1 MPTPQSPITVLYG
14 VSQQR
19 AKLFEKLDIYTVD
32 DLVRHYPRGYEN
44 RGETKKVCEL
54 SPGFTSSCILEI
66 SSPLKST
73 RISSRSGRAMTVQK
87 VVAHDETGSVALTF
101 FNQEF
106 LKNTLVTGRK
116 FRFYGQVSGTFLSVQ
131 MTSPAYEPYI
141 EGKELDSLVPI
152 YPLTSGIS
160 CKMISR
166 LVKSALDC
174 YFGVESLPKDI
185 IEKYSLMSL
194 YDALYAIHFPSDGE
208 KMKEARKRLAF
219 EELLNFQLRLRSLKD
234 RNRKGKAIKLYRPDM
249 KPFFDSLSFGLTDA
263 QKNSIENILYDMT
276 RSEKVQTLCNSAEYT
291 EPMRRLVQGDV
302 GSGKTIVAAAAVYA
316 CVKNGL
322 QASLM
327 VPTEILAEQHYTS
340 LLPLMEEHR
349 IATALLTGST
359 KASEKKKILAAL
371 KDGKIDFI
379 IGTHSLIEDNV
390 IFKNPGLA
398 ITDEQHRFGVKQ
410 REKLSGKTAVSE
422 DGEETIPHM
431 LVMSATPIPRTLAL
445 ILYGD
450 LDISIIDE
458 LPPGRQ
464 KVDTFAVGESMRQ
477 RIYKFTEKLVSEG
490 RQCYIV
496 CPLAENTNGI
506 LTDEEYENGLKSAAE
521 YCEKL
526 KTEIFPNLKI
536 EFVHGKMK
544 PAAKDKIMKSFSA
557 GEVNIL
563 VSTTVIEVGVNVPN
577 AALMV
582 IENAERFGLSQLHQL
597 RGRVGRGKH
606 KSYCVLMSPVI
617 KGQLADGDNPS
628 EKRFKIMCE
637 NESGFKISQYDLE
650 MRGPGDFFGR
660 RQHGELS
667 FKIADLAADMVL
679 IEETKKLAD
688 EIAKKKNNT

>member
-1 MPTPQSPITVLYG
+1 MPTAQSPITVLYG

-44 RGETKKVCEL
+44 RGETKKACEL
-54 SPGFTSSCILEI
+54 TPGFTSSCILEI

-73 RISSRSGRAMTVQK
+73 RISSKAGRKMTVQK

-116 FRFYGQVSGTFLSVQ
+116 FRFYGQVTGTFLSPQ
-131 MTSPAYEPYI
+131 MTSPAYEPYV

-152 YPLTSGIS
+152 YPLTAGIS

-185 IEKYSLMSL
+185 IEKYSLMPL

-208 KMKEARKRLAF
+208 KMKAARKRLAF
-219 EELLNFQLRLRSLKD
+219 EELLNFQLRLRALKD

-249 KPFFDSLSFGLTDA
+249 QPFFDSLSFGLTDA

-276 RSEKVQTLCNSAEYT
+276 RSENVQTPSDIAQYT

-302 GSGKTIVAAAAVYA
+302 GSGKTIVSILA
-316 CVKNGL
+316 L
-322 QASLM
+322 LM
-327 VPTEILAEQHYTS
+327 VPTEILAEQHYES

-359 KASEKKKILAAL
+359 KAAHKRNILQAL

-379 IGTHSLIEDNV
+379 IGTHALIEDSV
-390 IFKNPGLA
+390 VFKNPGLA

-410 REKLSGKTAVSE
+410 REKLSGKTAVSL

-496 CPLAENTNGI
+496 CPLAENTDGI
-506 LTDEEYENGLKSAAE
+506 LTDEEYESGLKSAAE

-526 KTEIFPNLKI
+526 KTEVFPRLRI

-544 PAAKDKIMKSFSA
+544 PAAKDKIMKSFSS
-557 GEVNIL
+557 GEVDIL

-617 KGQLADGDNPS
+617 KGQLADGNNPS

-667 FKIADLAADMVL
+667 FKIADLAADMAL

-688 EIAKKKNNT
+688 EITKNKRKA